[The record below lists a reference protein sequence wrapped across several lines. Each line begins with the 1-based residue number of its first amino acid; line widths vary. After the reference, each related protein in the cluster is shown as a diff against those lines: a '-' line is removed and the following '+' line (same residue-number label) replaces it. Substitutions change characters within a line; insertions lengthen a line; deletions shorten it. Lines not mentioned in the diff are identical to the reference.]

1 MAKSNPP
8 DLKESLSKIAAKMAE
23 RLSQDVQSG
32 NIVTEGGPSWVESF
46 KALAGWYKTINGI
59 NENETEGEGIRGI
72 AAKLGTRKPARSGR
86 RTEATDS
93 ASTSGSDT
101 APSLGAATTDTLE
114 RIRQLTSQNE
124 RSNLGRPTG
133 RGAAGRS
140 SGAPVL
146 IAAGRGHSV
155 GMGHQR
161 PDDSEDDSDGDV

>member
-1 MAKSNPP
+1 MPKSSTP
-8 DLKESLSKIAAKMAE
+8 DLKESLSKIAAQMAE

-59 NENETEGEGIRGI
+59 NEAETEGEGIRGI

-86 RTEATDS
+86 RAESTDS
-93 ASTSGSDT
+93 AGASGSDIT
-101 APSLGAATTDTLE
+101 DSPGGATTATLE

-133 RGAAGRS
+133 RGAAGRGA
-140 SGAPVL
+140 GAPVL
-146 IAAGRGHSV
+146 IAAGRGHPV
-155 GMGHQR
+155 GMGNQR
-161 PDDSEDDSDGDV
+161 PDDGEDDSDGDV